1 MKLAVAAAA
10 SVASLTTASIL
21 TQNVQ
26 LWQTGTFDLAA
37 GTTGGFVPTTGLA
50 VSGESGWHTHGS
62 GEDKDYD
69 IDLAIILTS
78 TEPISTSIT
87 TMIAM
92 MMPMGV

>member
-1 MKLAVAAAA
+1 M
-10 SVASLTTASIL
+10 
-21 TQNVQ
+21 
-26 LWQTGTFDLAA
+26 
-37 GTTGGFVPTTGLA
+37 PTTGLA